1 MRKSDLGILV
11 VDDELIVRESLT
23 KWFREDGF
31 RVDSAADARTALQ
44 KLKSG
49 SWNLV
54 LVDVR
59 MPEMDGI
66 ELLKRIKQRNPSTVV
81 IVITAYAAVD
91 SAVNALKFGAYDYI
105 TKPIDPDYL
114 NHIVLNALEQ
124 QLLTLENQRLRETV
138 TVLAEGNEIVG
149 DCSEMKK
156 VLEEIKTVSASDV
169 PVLVIGE
176 SGTGKELV
184 ARVIHYGGERRTSPF
199 VTVSCV
205 GADGEML
212 ASELFGTE
220 PGVSTG
226 ASGRLKGKMELAEGG
241 TLFLDEIEAMDLKA
255 QADLLR
261 TIDTKRFTRLGGDR
275 EFDLNVR
282 LICSSREDLHAAVRA
297 GRFRDDLFFRI
308 SVLQIQLPPLRARRG
323 DITKL
328 AHFFAARFA
337 RSMNKRIHGFSPEAM
352 IALKA
357 YDWPGN
363 VRELENVIE
372 RAMVLAPG
380 SSIGKEH
387 LVLQAHFSSPSAGK
401 RLEDIERRHIADVLR
416 ETGWNVSRSATILD
430 IDRVTL
436 YHKIEKYGLKRDI

>member
-1 MRKSDLGILV
+1 MMTEYVFRKRDAAFGSCWSTPAAAISTRAV
-11 VDDELIVRESLT
+11 AVAVYT
-23 KWFREDGF
+23 GF
-31 RVDSAADARTALQ
+31 
-44 KLKSG
+44 
-49 SWNLV
+49 
-54 LVDVR
+54 
-59 MPEMDGI
+59 
-66 ELLKRIKQRNPSTVV
+66 
-81 IVITAYAAVD
+81 
-91 SAVNALKFGAYDYI
+91 
-105 TKPIDPDYL
+105 
-114 NHIVLNALEQ
+114 
-124 QLLTLENQRLRETV
+124 
-138 TVLAEGNEIVG
+138 
-149 DCSEMKK
+149 
-156 VLEEIKTVSASDV
+156 
-169 PVLVIGE
+169 VIGE

-220 PGVSTG
+220 RGVSPES
-226 ASGRLKGKMELAEGG
+226 SGRLKGKLELAEGG

-297 GRFRDDLFFRI
+297 GRFRGDLFFRI

-328 AHFFAARFA
+328 AHFFAAKFA

-387 LVLQAHFSSPSAGK
+387 LVLHAHFSSPSAGK
-401 RLEDIERRHIADVLR
+401 RLEDIERRHIADVLH